1 MMSAAQGAHALG
13 KKRPRALS
21 LRARLTLSHSFVI
34 LLALALVVLFSA
46 AFLRR
51 YEAAAAHERIRV
63 VASTLTVAANR
74 LARVNLPNRRM
85 VNELVTVFDAQ
96 AEALDVRLLIVR
108 PNGFVVYDSAPG
120 HPLEGTTL
128 DAYASAIEET
138 MASARRHAGIITRF
152 VEADAD
158 ADPLTG
164 YTVAISAG
172 GIADPRAALVIA
184 SPPRRFPLL
193 GLVLPRLL
201 VVAGISLAIAS
212 LAALALSRRI
222 SAPVHRLTEAANAM
236 ASGQLEQAVPGE
248 GPDEL
253 GQLVGSFNAMSRQVA
268 TAARSQRE
276 LLANVAHEL
285 RTPLTSV
292 QGYAQ
297 ALRDGVLASAQEREQ
312 ALAVIG
318 REAERMAS
326 LIGQLLDLARL
337 ESGQARLRLQ
347 PVPAAGLL
355 NRITE
360 RFAPEASS
368 KGIRLITSAEPDLM
382 IQGDEDRLLQLV
394 SNLVSNALRH
404 TPAGGTINLS
414 ASPALAVGRDAQT
427 QVCLTVADTGE
438 GIPGDMLPRVF
449 DRFVRAADIGSPAD
463 VQPAS
468 GAGQHDR
475 PGFGLGLAIVR
486 EIVALHGGTITVAS
500 QVGQGT
506 TFTVHLPAATPQNT
520 GRDQPLRHVQAVED
534 VRATGQA
541 LSAE

>member
-1 MMSAAQGAHALG
+1 MG
-13 KKRPRALS
+13 
-21 LRARLTLSHSFVI
+21 
-34 LLALALVVLFSA
+34 
-46 AFLRR
+46 
-51 YEAAAAHERIRV
+51 
-63 VASTLTVAANR
+63 
-74 LARVNLPNRRM
+74 
-85 VNELVTVFDAQ
+85 
-96 AEALDVRLLIVR
+96 
-108 PNGFVVYDSAPG
+108 
-120 HPLEGTTL
+120 
-128 DAYASAIEET
+128 
-138 MASARRHAGIITRF
+138 SARRRAGIITRF
-152 VEADAD
+152 VEAEAD
-158 ADPLTG
+158 ADPFAG
-164 YTVAISAG
+164 HTVAISAG

-184 SPPRRFPLL
+184 SPPRRFPLF

-212 LAALALSRRI
+212 LAALALSRHI
-222 SAPVHRLTEAANAM
+222 SAPIQRLTEAANAM
-236 ASGQLEQAVPGE
+236 AAGQLEQAVPGE

-297 ALRDGVLASAQEREQ
+297 ALRDGVLTNDQEREQ

-318 REAERMAS
+318 REVERMAS

-337 ESGQARLRLQ
+337 ESGQAQLRLQ

-355 NRITE
+355 SRVTE
-360 RFAPEASS
+360 RFAPEANS
-368 KGIRLITSAEPDLM
+368 KGVRLITSAEPDLM

-404 TPAGGTINLS
+404 TPSGGSITLS
-414 ASPALAVGRDAQT
+414 ASPALAVGREAQS
-427 QVCLTVADTGE
+427 QICLTVADTGE
-438 GIPGDMLPRVF
+438 GIPSEILPRVF
-449 DRFVRAADIGSPAD
+449 DRFVRAADNGLPAGDAAGS
-463 VQPAS
+463 AS
-468 GAGQHDR
+468 GTGQRGR

-506 TFTVHLPAATPQNT
+506 TFTVHLPAAAPQST
-520 GRDQPLRHVQAVED
+520 GRDQPLQSAQGVQD
-534 VRATGQA
+534 VRTKRQA
-541 LSAE
+541 LNIRMEQTGTPNE

>member
-1 MMSAAQGAHALG
+1 MMSAAQGANAQGRQLH
-13 KKRPRALS
+13 RALS

-51 YEAAAAHERIRV
+51 YEAAVARERIRV

-128 DAYASAIEET
+128 DAYASSIQET
-138 MASARRHAGIITRF
+138 MASARQRAGVITRF
-152 VEADAD
+152 VEADTD
-158 ADPLTG
+158 ADPFSG
-164 YTVAISAG
+164 HTVAISVG
-172 GIADPRAALVIA
+172 GVPDPRAALVIA
-184 SPPRRFPLL
+184 SPPRRVPLL

-212 LAALALSRRI
+212 LAALTLSRHI

-253 GQLVGSFNAMSRQVA
+253 GQLVGSFNKMSRQVA

-297 ALRDGVLASAQEREQ
+297 ALRDGVLASDEERER

-318 REAERMAS
+318 RESERMAS

-347 PVPAAGLL
+347 PVPAADLL
-355 NRITE
+355 HRVTE
-360 RFAPEASS
+360 RFAPEANS
-368 KGIRLITSAEPDLM
+368 KGVRLIASAEPDLM
-382 IQGDEDRLLQLV
+382 IQGDEDR
-394 SNLVSNALRH
+394 
-404 TPAGGTINLS
+404 
-414 ASPALAVGRDAQT
+414 T
-427 QVCLTVADTGE
+427 Q
-438 GIPGDMLPRVF
+438 
-449 DRFVRAADIGSPAD
+449 
-463 VQPAS
+463 
-468 GAGQHDR
+468 
-475 PGFGLGLAIVR
+475 
-486 EIVALHGGTITVAS
+486 
-500 QVGQGT
+500 
-506 TFTVHLPAATPQNT
+506 
-520 GRDQPLRHVQAVED
+520 
-534 VRATGQA
+534 
-541 LSAE
+541 